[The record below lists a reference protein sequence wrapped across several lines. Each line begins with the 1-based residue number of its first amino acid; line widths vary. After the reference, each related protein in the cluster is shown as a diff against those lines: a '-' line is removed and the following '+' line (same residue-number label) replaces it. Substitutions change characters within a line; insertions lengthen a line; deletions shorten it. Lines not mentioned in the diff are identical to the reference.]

1 MKYKPNW
8 NIGKESFKE
17 PNKNLCPQ
25 HHQEM
30 DQRNG
35 RLSGLEDKVEEL
47 DLKMILRKKEKKDD
61 LKIFKDKVQREHLM
75 SMGHYENIK

>member
-17 PNKNLCPQ
+17 SNKNLSRQ
-25 HHQEM
+25 HHEEM

-47 DLKMILRKKEKKDD
+47 DLKMILR
-61 LKIFKDKVQREHLM
+61 
-75 SMGHYENIK
+75 S

>member
-8 NIGKESFKE
+8 SIGKERFKE

-35 RLSGLEDKVEEL
+35 RLSGLEDKGEEL
-47 DLKMILRKKEKKDD
+47 DLKMILRKKKKRKKKMILRS
-61 LKIFKDKVQREHLM
+61 LKIKCK
-75 SMGHYENIK
+75 ENI